1 MLIDF
6 NYIKDKYNL
15 NITGVVHVG
24 AHYGEEIPSYLE
36 QDIKKIVCFEPL
48 IENLEVLIQY
58 RSDIVKVFPYA
69 LGETEDTVT
78 MYRSTNNLE
87 SSSILKPK
95 MHLELY
101 QGIKFNSTSEVKMK
115 KLSSFK
121 KSING
126 CNFLNMDVQGY
137 EFQVLLGAEECISQ
151 FDYIY
156 AEVNR
161 DETYENNVLVDKID
175 EYLGARGLIRVET
188 DWSGVIWGDAFYI
201 KKELLNDNIS

>member
-6 NYIKDKYNL
+6 NFIKDKYNL

-24 AHYGEEIPSYLE
+24 AHYGEEIPSYLD
-36 QDIKKIVCFEPL
+36 QGIQKIVCFEPL
-48 IENLEVLIQY
+48 IENLQVLIQHK
-58 RSDIVKVFPYA
+58 SNIVKVFPYA
-69 LGETEDTVT
+69 LGETENTVT

-95 MHLELY
+95 KHLDLY
-101 QGIKFNSTSEVKMK
+101 DGIKFNSTCEVEMR

-121 KSING
+121 KSISG

-137 EFQVLLGAEECISQ
+137 EFQVLLGAEECIGQ

-161 DETYENNVLVDKID
+161 DETYENNVLIDKID
-175 EYLGARGLIRVET
+175 EYLESKGLVRVET
-188 DWSGVIWGDAFYI
+188 NWAGIIWGDAFYI
-201 KKELLNDNIS
+201 KKDLLK